1 MQVPYL
7 DIHLFVASIA
17 HVNHR
22 EVAFG
27 KHSRCIL
34 DIRAIEACQVEAH
47 RIQNL
52 W

>member
-1 MQVPYL
+1 MQAPYL

-34 DIRAIEACQVEAH
+34 GVRAVQARQVEAY
-47 RIQNL
+47 RV
-52 W
+52 

>member
-1 MQVPYL
+1 MQVPAL

-27 KHSRCIL
+27 KPSRCIL
-34 DIRAIEACQVEAH
+34 GVCAIEARQVEVH
-47 RIQNL
+47 RVQDL
-52 W
+52 R